1 LTLAHLWQE
10 REDDLKKEIKSLMQ
24 ELQQQ
29 HSKLHQNEQVIVN
42 LQASLHILGEYF
54 ALRQFFAVV

>member
-1 LTLAHLWQE
+1 
-10 REDDLKKEIKSLMQ
+10 MQ

-42 LQASLHILGEYF
+42 LQASLHILREYF
-54 ALRQFFAVV
+54 AVRQFFAVV